1 MGRDFSQHN
10 VAPKL
15 LKCPPL
21 LVELKVSA
29 ARHRKLVEDF
39 RECAAS
45 VSVACDCQIDHL
57 FEAIAIVCK
66 QVAVYSLN
74 YLVELSVIVLY
85 SSTPKTK
92 YLLLVQRHATR
103 MVDGAVSYF
112 GHDVS
117 PQRVRCPE

>member
-1 MGRDFSQHN
+1 
-10 VAPKL
+10 
-15 LKCPPL
+15 
-21 LVELKVSA
+21 VELKVSA
-29 ARHRKLVEDF
+29 ARYQNLVEDF

-45 VSVACDCQIDHL
+45 ASVACYRQIDHL

-66 QVAVYSLN
+66 QATIYSSN
-74 YLVELSVIVLY
+74 YLIELFVIVLY

-92 YLLLVQRHATR
+92 YLLLAQRDATG

-117 PQRVRCPE
+117 PQRVTCPE